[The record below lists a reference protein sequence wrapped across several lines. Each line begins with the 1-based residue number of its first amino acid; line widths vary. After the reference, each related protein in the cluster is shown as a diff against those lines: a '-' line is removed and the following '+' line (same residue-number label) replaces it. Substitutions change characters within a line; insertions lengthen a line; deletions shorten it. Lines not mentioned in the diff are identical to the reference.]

1 MKNILG
7 WVKSNIVVVASLLVI
22 LIAIPAGFV
31 FASGWNKKI
40 RTAREAEA
48 KDAMS
53 ALSPQK
59 TTVNYTVPAAMPGEK
74 SLEVKAVPSKELTQW
89 FAAERAKVKEE
100 VAAVVKEATAFN
112 NKGRRPLIDGLF
124 PRPAN
129 AREGDAKLLE
139 FIGVL
144 SGRRDGS
151 VPSAYATMLQ
161 KYGAGDKAEAGKIA
175 TALKDLDQRVRDSN
189 GNRPLT
195 NDELDELTK
204 QLVDRRIGEM
214 RRRAQEVSFFA
225 SPASFTTPQ
234 AKVLTG
240 YHQIPVYPGS
250 DVPTLEQAF
259 VNQWDFW
266 VLEDIV
272 AAIAK
277 ANSTPEGDRLPVE
290 QAPVKRIV
298 SLNVKLPP
306 IPGYSIA
313 DRVPQTGS
321 RESDGSSEFAAE
333 PPFPGGVPVDKR
345 VSITGRKTDTEA
357 NKVYDVR
364 IADLEVIVASDRLQ
378 ALLSALSQTNFM
390 TVIDLD
396 MESVDVW
403 AEMADGY
410 YYGPD
415 HVVKARIMIET
426 VWLRSWMTPF
436 MPVAIANNIGAELP
450 EEEAAPGGE

>member
-1 MKNILG
+1 VKNILG
-7 WVKSNIVVVASLLVI
+7 WVKSNVVVVASLLVI
-22 LIAIPAGFV
+22 LVAIPAGFV

-48 KDAMS
+48 KEAIG

-59 TTVNYTVPAAMPGEK
+59 TTVNYSVPAAMPGEK
-74 SLEVKAVPSKELTQW
+74 SLEVKAVPSKELTAW
-89 FAAERAKVKEE
+89 FAAERAKVKREVEE
-100 VAAVVKEATAFN
+100 VVKEATAFN
-112 NKGRRPLIDGLF
+112 NKGRQPLIDGLF
-124 PRPAN
+124 PQPAN
-129 AREGDAKLLE
+129 ARERDAKLLE

-151 VPSAYATMLQ
+151 LPSAYATMLQ

-204 QLVDRRIGEM
+204 QLVDRRIGEL

-225 SPASFTTPQ
+225 SPASFSTPQ

-240 YHQIPVYPGS
+240 YHRIPVYPGA

-259 VNQWDFW
+259 VFQWDFW

-272 AAIAK
+272 AAVAR
-277 ANSTPEGDRLPVE
+277 ANTSADGDPLPVE

-298 SLNVKLPP
+298 SLNVKLPA
-306 IPGYSIA
+306 IPGYEMA
-313 DRVPQTGS
+313 DRVSQAGS
-321 RESDGSSEFAAE
+321 RESEGSFESGVE
-333 PPFPGGVPVDKR
+333 PPFPGGVPIDKR
-345 VSITGRKTDTEA
+345 FSITGRKSDVEA

-364 IADLEVIVASDRLQ
+364 VAELEVIVASDRVQ
-378 ALLSALSQTNFM
+378 TLLSALSQTNFM

-396 MESVDVW
+396 MENVDVW
-403 AEMADGY
+403 AELGDGY

-415 HVVKARIMIET
+415 HVVKATIMVET
-426 VWLRSWMTPF
+426 IWLRSWMTPY
-436 MPVAIANNIGAELP
+436 MPFSIANNIGAELP
-450 EEEAAPGGE
+450 EDEGSGGE